1 MLAAEG
7 VPVGDYARQ
16 ALQTAGIEKAVL
28 ANVVSNEEDDASVVA
43 KITSGEADAAI
54 VYLSDVTSAIA
65 PQVTAVQIPDDVN
78 VIATY
83 PIAVVTGTGHAEA
96 ARAFVDYVTG
106 SQGQATLADFGFLPP
121 PST

>member
-1 MLAAEG
+1 M
-7 VPVGDYARQ
+7 
-16 ALQTAGIEKAVL
+16 
-28 ANVVSNEEDDASVVA
+28 
-43 KITSGEADAAI
+43 
-54 VYLSDVTSAIA
+54 TSAIA

-83 PIAVVTGTGHAEA
+83 PIAVVTGTGHAEV

-121 PST
+121 PAT